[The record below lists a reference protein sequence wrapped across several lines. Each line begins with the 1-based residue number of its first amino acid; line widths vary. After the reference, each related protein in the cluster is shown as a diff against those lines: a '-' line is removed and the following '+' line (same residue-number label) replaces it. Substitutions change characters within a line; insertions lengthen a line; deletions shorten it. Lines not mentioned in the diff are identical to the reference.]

1 MRYPLKKIKENDICA
16 EIGVWKGRFA
26 TQILRHKPSRLHLID
41 PWAHQDYE
49 KRLYSIEQDKMDEIY
64 EGVINKF
71 KGDSRVTIHRKF
83 STDVVFPDSYFDWVY
98 IDGDHT
104 CSVVLKDLEFYFP
117 LVKAGGF
124 LCGDDYLWRSVD
136 CKLGPKPA
144 VDAFVK
150 AHNLNLE
157 IVRNQFVIGK

>member
-1 MRYPLKKIKENDICA
+1 MKEINYTFSIGSNCDSTFFIREYDLCKIS
-16 EIGVWKGRFA
+16 G
-26 TQILRHKPSRLHLID
+26 P
-41 PWAHQDYE
+41 
-49 KRLYSIEQDKMDEIY
+49 
-64 EGVINKF
+64 
-71 KGDSRVTIHRKF
+71 
-83 STDVVFPDSYFDWVY
+83 FDWVY

-157 IVRNQFVIGK
+157 VVRNQFVISK